1 MPQKVITHGSV
12 VCLPSLTEQPWAPQS
27 VQHSLNPLYAI
38 LPHDKGPGVT
48 LEEELD
54 DQGGGAPSKLPGD
67 AIIPAGHRPSSVITL
82 RPSPL
87 CFWEPLKHCTINLI
101 IPLAPLGE
109 LVGISPL
116 FVS

>member
-54 DQGGGAPSKLPGD
+54 DQGGGLHLNFLGKPLSLLGTDLP
-67 AIIPAGHRPSSVITL
+67 VWL
-82 RPSPL
+82 L
-87 CFWEPLKHCTINLI
+87 
-101 IPLAPLGE
+101 
-109 LVGISPL
+109 
-116 FVS
+116 